1 MSELYKRKK
10 ARCKVILAI
19 DPGKINFA
27 FSILSKNKGL
37 IKTGMFKHTIKDFSL
52 KNPLNKQI
60 NSFIKEC
67 IKNFNK
73 YPIKYVIAERY
84 QIRGKFG
91 GTQGASCESINLMLG
106 IVAYLFRKRSKVYYI
121 TPALWK
127 NYMYKTY
134 DFPNKTSLTEV
145 FGFYGLSKN
154 FSTVPILEHQFD
166 AVGIGV
172 WAANK
177 FWEKDLYRKCKK
189 RLIQLWKRGKPT
201 SALALK
207 SYNKVKIK

>member
-1 MSELYKRKK
+1 M
-10 ARCKVILAI
+10 ILAL
-19 DPGKINFA
+19 DPGKTHFA
-27 FSILSKNKGL
+27 YAILSKKGL
-37 IKTGMFKHTIKDFSL
+37 VKTGMIHNVIDTFSEDNLTLQVIRFIREIKRLF
-52 KNPLNKQI
+52 
-60 NSFIKEC
+60 F
-67 IKNFNK
+67 K
-73 YPIKYVIAERY
+73 YPIDIVVAERY
-84 QIRGKFG
+84 QVRGKFG
-91 GTQGASCESINLMLG
+91 GMMGASCEYISYQLG
-106 IVAYLFRKRSKVYYI
+106 IIGCLFKKKAKLYSI

-177 FWEKDLYRKCKK
+177 FWEVDLYRKCKK

>member
-1 MSELYKRKK
+1 M
-10 ARCKVILAI
+10 ILAL
-19 DPGKINFA
+19 DPGKTHFA
-27 FSILSKNKGL
+27 YAILSKKGL
-37 IKTGMFKHTIKDFSL
+37 VKTGMFKNTIKDLSL
-52 KNPLNKQI
+52 NDSLNKQI
-60 NSFIKEC
+60 IRFINEC
-67 IKNFNK
+67 KNYTNK
-73 YPIKYVIAERY
+73 YPIKYVVAERY

-91 GTQGASCESINLMLG
+91 GTQGASCEVINLMLG
-106 IVAYLFRKRSKVYYI
+106 IIAYLFRKRSNVYCI

-177 FWEKDLYRKCKK
+177 FWEVDLYRKCKK